1 MTRNANHRRRIAGL
15 ALTTALASV
24 TLAGCASNGGVRA
37 DVAASRAEAA
47 IDNGKAEKA
56 VSAAERAVLAAP
68 RNAAYRATL
77 GSAYLSAGRFS
88 SAATSFNDAMSLGDN
103 STRTA
108 LSLALAYIGSGQNQY
123 AAAILDD
130 WRDTIDPGDL
140 GLAYALAGQPER
152 GIHVLEDAIR
162 SGQNNAKTR
171 QNIAY
176 SYALAG
182 RWREARLMAEHDIPA
197 GEVSDR
203 IASWAETAHGGAF
216 QARVAKLLDVPAAT
230 RDPGQPTA
238 LALNNYPAAE
248 QLASEAAALRDQ
260 ELATI
265 TQPAPAVA
273 PVHNAASQRSFDEA
287 FGSENELAPLADV
300 AEAPAEPSEELAP
313 AVALA
318 RYDPPAPAKPQNFE
332 AAFATKAPQGAT
344 PAAVLADTV
353 RFASEPAVKKM
364 TVRYGVAPATK
375 AVASSKKH
383 GGNHLVQ
390 LGSFFSEQ
398 GARRAWGIYT
408 TQYGSLDGHE
418 MQISRAVVDGKNY
431 WRVSAAG
438 YGEAGAKAMCS
449 SVKAKGEEC
458 IPYAK
463 GNPLPGA
470 ID

>member
-24 TLAGCASNGGVRA
+24 TLAGCAGNSGPRA
-37 DVAASRAEAA
+37 EVAASRAETA

-56 VSAAERAVLAAP
+56 VASAEHAVLAAP

-77 GSAYLSAGRFS
+77 GSAYLSAGRFG

-108 LSLALAYIGSGQNQY
+108 LSLALAYVGSGQNQH

-130 WRDTIDPGDL
+130 WRDTIAPGDL
-140 GLAYALAGQPER
+140 GLAYSLAGQPER
-152 GIHVLEDAIR
+152 GIRILEDAIR

-171 QNIAY
+171 QNLAY

-182 RWREARLMAEHDIPA
+182 RWREARLMAQEDIPA
-197 GEVSDR
+197 DQVSDR
-203 IASWAETAHGGAF
+203 IAAWAETVYGGAF
-216 QARVAKLLDVPAAT
+216 QARVASLLNVPATT

-238 LALNNYPAAE
+238 LALQNYPAAE

-260 ELATI
+260 ELA
-265 TQPAPAVA
+265 AVA
-273 PVHNAASQRSFDEA
+273 GPQPLGAASGERSFNEA
-287 FGSENELAPLADV
+287 FGSSNELPPLA
-300 AEAPAEPSEELAP
+300 ANAAAPVQTREEIAP

-344 PAAVLADTV
+344 PAAVIADTV
-353 RFASEPAVKKM
+353 RFASEPAVTKM
-364 TVRYGVAPATK
+364 PVRYGVAPAPK
-375 AVASSKKH
+375 AVAGTQKH
-383 GGNHLVQ
+383 DGDHLVQ

-408 TQYGSLDGHE
+408 TRYGSLDGHE
-418 MQISRAVVDGKNY
+418 MKISRAVVNGKNY

-438 YGEAGAKAMCS
+438 YGEAGAEAMCS
-449 SVKAKGEEC
+449 NVKAGGEEC